1 MGKNELEAYR
11 EAEVRGAS
19 AVELVIMLCDVL
31 SRDLQRVI
39 AAIQAGKVEERV
51 NESNHAFEVLQQL
64 EALLD
69 MEHGGST
76 ARDLSRVYSHI
87 RAKVMEAQFRLEPAI
102 LRKQIELILQ
112 LRQDWQR
119 AMVAVSTPL
128 SPEEKTLAAAGAAGN
143 RYSGTVEEVRCCG
156 WSA

>member
-19 AVELVIMLCDVL
+19 SVELVIMLCDVL
-31 SRDLQRVI
+31 SRDVQRVI
-39 AAIQAGKVEERV
+39 AAIQAGKIEERV

-69 MEHGGST
+69 MEHGGNT
-76 ARDLSRVYSHI
+76 ANDLSRVYSHI
-87 RAKVMEAQFRLEPAI
+87 RAKVMEAQFRLDPAI

-112 LRQDWQR
+112 LRQSWQR
-119 AMVAVSTPL
+119 AMAAESIPL
-128 SPEEKTLAAAGAAGN
+128 SPEEKTLAAAGAAGS
-143 RYSGTVEEVRCCG
+143 RYGGMVEEVRCCG